1 MNLTSKNWKA
11 QVLKSKIPVL
21 VDFTAVWCGPCQ
33 ALAPLLKELAK
44 ELKGKLKVCKLDV
57 DKQMKLAEQY
67 GVHSMPTLLM
77 FVKGEVVGSRVGV
90 LSKREL
96 RAFVKMTTNVYGK
109 KTAKAKVR
117 KPVKANVELLRALA
131 VVHPR
136 GRR

>member
-1 MNLTSKNWKA
+1 MTLTSKNWKA

-21 VDFTAVWCGPCQ
+21 VDFTAVWCGPCRT
-33 ALAPLLKELAK
+33 LAPLLKELAK

-96 RAFVKMTTNVYGK
+96 RAFVKKVVKVEVGK
-109 KTAKAKVR
+109 
-117 KPVKANVELLRALA
+117 
-131 VVHPR
+131 
-136 GRR
+136 

>member
-1 MNLTSKNWKA
+1 
-11 QVLKSKIPVL
+11 VLKSKIPVL
-21 VDFTAVWCGPCQ
+21 VDFTAVWCGPCR

-77 FVKGEVVGSRVGV
+77 FVDGDVVGSRVGA

-96 RAFVKMTTNVYGK
+96 HTFVKITTTVYAK
-109 KTAKAKVR
+109 KTVKV
-117 KPVKANVELLRALA
+117 KV
-131 VVHPR
+131 
-136 GRR
+136 